1 MTEKISSTT
10 PSFPVEDDVDTNAM
24 FAETGMFND
33 RELSVIATVLSA
45 IRAATDG
52 NIEARDKL
60 MRDAV
65 EEYEASRRL
74 H

>member
-1 MTEKISSTT
+1 MSKNIPSTT
-10 PSFPVEDDVDTNAM
+10 PPILVEDEAETNTM
-24 FAETGMFND
+24 FVQTGMFND

-65 EEYEASRRL
+65 EQYEARRRL